1 MRPQKATGILDRL
14 ETSGPGGSPLIDSDA
29 RERIENLAR
38 LCPVYRNLLER
49 YPEYVVWLEE
59 PENRDESFRFSAFQS
74 VWEESYGPAL
84 KRVEDR
90 LAGLRKFRRQ
100 MSLRIAYRDLGGF
113 ATMGETFEELTLL
126 ADFCLGEIVGFISRE
141 REGHLGRPWDE
152 EADRPARFCVLAL
165 GKLGGRELN
174 FCSDLDLIYLF
185 DGKGHCKKGDRSTS
199 MTNEEYFTRLC
210 REITA
215 GLQAQTEDGF
225 LYNVDL
231 RLRPEGSSGP
241 IVRSLVAMES
251 YYYLAG
257 QTWEQLA
264 LLRARPVAGNLSLG
278 NELLESIHSFRYP
291 RHAPPSL
298 LSEVAGVK
306 LRTEKEVVGYE
317 NLANDIKSGHGGIR
331 EIEFF
336 VQTLQLLNAGKNP
349 FLQTNSTREAIERLF
364 RYELIDERTRDL
376 LNEAYHFL
384 RRLEHRLQMREERQ
398 THAMPVGRSERGAL
412 ALSLGFEERIEFET
426 YLGNLRE
433 GVREIYL
440 TMFSEDAPE
449 EEIQEWSLFL
459 SGLEPSPSIAGKL
472 RNWFGRSARRPEAR
486 LRNLVM
492 GAPGNLIT
500 REHLLLFL
508 DLSDQFDSA
517 LGPLAEPLGT
527 LERITNFAQRYG
539 ARKEFFKSCHLNP
552 LLFRALSLLFDRS
565 DFIYELLCRYPEI
578 LEEIFATGLRRHK
591 ESREIEREIGHLTDE
606 TDFSRWLWLYVKAEQ
621 VRLAIAELLGAC
633 SPLDIEDQ
641 LTTLADAVLRI
652 LLRRS
657 GLDGRIAIVALGK
670 LGAREMTFGSDL
682 DLLLVAG
689 KEEDASVLA
698 ELARRFLR
706 GLSYREPQGRIF
718 DLDLR
723 LRPHGRD
730 GPLVTKID
738 ALDRYHRSV
747 AHTWE
752 RQVLLRARP
761 VCGPPEVAQ
770 QFDEFREELLF
781 RRPITGDDIREIDAM
796 RRRIEREKTNPDR
809 PELSFKAGPGGL
821 LDMEFIAQIYQ
832 LRYGPESP
840 PLRSA
845 NTRSALSIL
854 IAEELIPRDRGQV
867 LLENY
872 EFLRRVELCLRRA
885 SNRPLSRI
893 DTSRGQERS
902 LPIWLGFPE
911 TEGFWEGYT
920 NRMKVN
926 REIYESLIALVGKS
940 DGFLD

>member
-14 ETSGPGGSPLIDSDA
+14 ETRGPVGAPQIDSGA
-29 RERIENLAR
+29 RERIENFAG
-38 LCPVYRNLLER
+38 LCPVYRNLLGR
-49 YPEYVVWLEE
+49 YPEYVSWLEE

-74 VWEESYGPAL
+74 IWEESYGPAL
-84 KRVEDR
+84 KTVEGR
-90 LAGLRKFRRQ
+90 LAALRKFRRQ

-126 ADFCLGEIVGFISRE
+126 AEFCLGEIVGFISRSKE
-141 REGHLGRPWDE
+141 DHLGRPWDE
-152 EADRPARFCVLAL
+152 EADCPARFCVLAL

-185 DGKGHCKKGDRSTS
+185 DGKGHCRKDDRLTAMS
-199 MTNEEYFTRLC
+199 NEEYFTRLC

-215 GLQAQTEDGF
+215 GLQEQTEDGF

-231 RLRPEGSSGP
+231 RLRPEGGSGP
-241 IVRSLVAMES
+241 IVRSLAAMEN
-251 YYYLAG
+251 YYYSAG

-364 RYELIDERTRDL
+364 RYELIDERTKNL

-398 THAMPVGRSERGAL
+398 THAMPAGRSERGAL
-412 ALSLGFEERIEFET
+412 ALSLGFEEGIEFEP
-426 YLGNLRE
+426 YLEDLRK

-440 TMFSEDAPE
+440 AMFSENGRE
-449 EEIQEWSLFL
+449 EEIQEWTLFL
-459 SGLEPSPSIAGKL
+459 SGLEPSPGIEGKL
-472 RNWFGRSARRPEAR
+472 REWFGQRARKPETR

-517 LGPLAEPLGT
+517 LQPLAEPLRT
-527 LERITNFAQRYG
+527 LEHITNFAQRYG

-552 LLFRALSLLFDRS
+552 LLFRALTLLFDRS
-565 DFIYELLCRYPEI
+565 DFVYDLLCRYPEI
-578 LEEIFATGLRRHK
+578 LEEIFATGLRSHK

-606 TDFSRWLWLYVKAEQ
+606 SDFSRWLWLYVKAEQ

-633 SPLDIEDQ
+633 SALDTEDQ
-641 LTTLADAVLRI
+641 LTILADTVLKV

-657 GLDGRIAIVALGK
+657 GLADRIAVVALGK
-670 LGAREMTFGSDL
+670 LGAREMTFSSDL

-689 KEEDASVLA
+689 KDLDASVQA
-698 ELARRFLR
+698 ERARRFLR

-738 ALDRYHRSV
+738 TLARYHRSV

-761 VCGPPEVAQ
+761 VCGLPEVAQ
-770 QFDEFREELLF
+770 EFDEFREKLLF
-781 RRPITGDDIREIDAM
+781 KDPITGDDIREIDAM
-796 RRRIEREKTNPDR
+796 RRRIEREKTRTDR

-832 LRYGPESP
+832 LRYGPEFP

-845 NTRSALSIL
+845 STRSALSFL
-854 IAEELIPRDRGQV
+854 IAEELIPSDRGQV

-872 EFLRRVELCLRRA
+872 EFLRRVELYLRRA

-893 DTSRGQERS
+893 DTRRGQERS
-902 LPIWLGFPE
+902 LPIWLGYQD
-911 TEGFWEGYT
+911 TERFWEGYT
-920 NRMKVN
+920 SRMKVN
-926 REIYESLIALVGKS
+926 RSIYKSLIDQVRKS
-940 DGFLD
+940 VRFPD

>member
-1 MRPQKATGILDRL
+1 MRRQKATGILDRL
-14 ETSGPGGSPLIDSDA
+14 EARGPVGTPQIDSGA
-29 RERIENLAR
+29 RERIENLAG
-38 LCPVYRNLLER
+38 LCPVYRNLLGR
-49 YPEYVVWLEE
+49 YPEYISWLEE

-74 VWEESYGPAL
+74 IWEESYGFAL
-84 KRVEDR
+84 KTVEGR
-90 LAGLRKFRRQ
+90 LAALRKFRRQ

-113 ATMGETFEELTLL
+113 ATMEETFEELTLL
-126 ADFCLGEIVGFISRE
+126 ADFCLGEIVGFISRSK
-141 REGHLGRPWDE
+141 EGHWGRPWDE

-185 DGKGHCKKGDRSTS
+185 DGKGYCRKGDRLTS
-199 MTNEEYFTRLC
+199 MSNEEYFTRLF

-215 GLQAQTEDGF
+215 GLQEQTEDGF

-231 RLRPEGSSGP
+231 RLRPEGGGGP
-241 IVRSLVAMES
+241 IVRSLAAMEN
-251 YYYLAG
+251 YYYSAG

-264 LLRARPVAGNLSLG
+264 FLKARSVAGNLSLG

-349 FLQTNSTREAIERLF
+349 FLQTNSTLEAIERLF
-364 RYELIDERTRDL
+364 RYELIDERSRNL

-384 RRLEHRLQMREERQ
+384 RRVEHRLQMREERQ
-398 THAMPVGRSERGAL
+398 THAMPAGRSERGTL
-412 ALSLGFEERIEFET
+412 ALSLGFEEVLEFET
-426 YLGNLRE
+426 YLEDLRK

-440 TMFSEDAPE
+440 AMFSEDARE
-449 EEIQEWSLFL
+449 EEIQEWTLFL
-459 SGLEPSPSIAGKL
+459 SGLEPSPGIEGKL
-472 RNWFGRSARRPEAR
+472 RKWFGQRARKPETR

-517 LGPLAEPLGT
+517 LQPLAEPLRT
-527 LERITNFAQRYG
+527 LEHITNFAQRYG

-552 LLFRALSLLFDRS
+552 LLFRALTLLFDRS
-565 DFIYELLCRYPEI
+565 DFVYDLLCRNPEI
-578 LEEIFATGLRRHK
+578 LEEIFATGLRSHK
-591 ESREIEREIGHLTDE
+591 EGREIEREIGHLGDE
-606 TDFSRWLWLYVKAEQ
+606 SDFSRWLWLYVKAEQ

-633 SPLDIEDQ
+633 SALDTEDQ
-641 LTTLADAVLRI
+641 LTILADAVLKV

-657 GLDGRIAIVALGK
+657 GLADRIAVVALGK

-689 KEEDASVLA
+689 KDLDAAVQA
-698 ELARRFLR
+698 DPARRFLR
-706 GLSYREPQGRIF
+706 GLTHREPQGRIF

-738 ALDRYHRSV
+738 ALATYHRTV

-770 QFDEFREELLF
+770 QFDEFRERLLF
-781 RRPITGDDIREIDAM
+781 ENPIRGDDIREIDAM
-796 RRRIEREKTNPDR
+796 RRRIEREKTKSDR

-821 LDMEFIAQIYQ
+821 LDMEFVAQIYQ
-832 LRYGPESP
+832 LRYGPKFP
-840 PLRSA
+840 LLRSA
-845 NTRSALSIL
+845 STRSALSFL
-854 IAEELIPRDRGQV
+854 IAEQLIPSDRGRV

-872 EFLRRVELCLRRA
+872 EFLRRVELYLRRA

-893 DTSRGQERS
+893 DTRRGQERS
-902 LPIWLGFPE
+902 LPIWLGYQD
-911 TEGFWEGYT
+911 TERFWKGYAS
-920 NRMKVN
+920 RMKVN
-926 REIYESLIALVGKS
+926 RSIYESLIDQVRKS
-940 DGFLD
+940 VRFSD